1 MRAAS
6 STVRVI
12 GPISSCVELKGMMPS
27 RLISPRVGRSPTM
40 PVAEAGERIDC
51 PVSLPVPST
60 AKFAAMAAPVP
71 PLDPPAVRVRS
82 YGFLVCP
89 PSELT
94 VVPVS
99 ASSVRLAFAM
109 MIAPASL
116 NRFTTNASSGGTDLA
131 SVTEPPVVG
140 MSAVSKLSFRMIGMQ
155 WSGGRVAPGL
165 NARSIASAIS
175 MARGFTLM
183 IARSAGP
190 LSSYASMRSR
200 YMRTSCAQVMARDAS
215 AA

>member
-1 MRAAS
+1 
-6 STVRVI
+6 
-12 GPISSCVELKGMMPS
+12 MMPS
-27 RLISPRVGRSPTM
+27 RLIRPRVGRKPTM
-40 PVAEAGERIDC
+40 PVAEEGERIDC

-60 AKFAAMAAPVP
+60 AKLAAIEAPVP

-89 PSELT
+89 PRELT

-116 NRFTTNASSGGTDLA
+116 NRLTTKASSGGTDFA

-140 MSAVSKLSFRMIGMQ
+140 KSAVSKLSFRMIGTQ
-155 WSGGRVAPGL
+155 
-165 NARSIASAIS
+165 
-175 MARGFTLM
+175 
-183 IARSAGP
+183 
-190 LSSYASMRSR
+190 
-200 YMRTSCAQVMARDAS
+200 
-215 AA
+215 